1 MVVLPNP
8 AAPRHS
14 GQMSRFLPGLQQLLR
29 YRREWLAS
37 DLVAGVSV
45 AAVAIPTAIAYAQL
59 IGFEPIVGLY
69 AAILPLVVYALFGT
83 SRQLMVNPDAAT
95 CAVFA
100 AAVVPLAG
108 GDHEALVALSVGLS
122 VLTGVI
128 CITAGLF
135 RLGFVADFLAKPILV
150 GYLNGVAISIFL
162 GQIGKVFGF
171 PLQARGIVPR
181 LVELV
186 QKLPQT
192 HWPTLGAAVA
202 TLAIILGSKRVSPR
216 LPAPLLAAVGAIVIV
231 YVMDLEPRGVAVVG
245 ALPAGLPDLRWPR
258 FDPALLKP
266 LLFGAAGVALM
277 SFSSDMVTARSF
289 AARNRYDLDPDQE
302 FVALGAC
309 QVAAGVSQGFA
320 VSGADSRTAVNDA
333 MGGKS
338 QMVGLVAA
346 ATMTVVLFFLTDP
359 LRYLPIAALGAVL
372 IVAAIGLFDAPELV
386 RMWRVRRSECAL
398 AVATMLGV
406 IWLDVLDGVLIAVG
420 CALLLLVK
428 RASRPHEAVLGRV
441 AGLGGWHSVAD
452 YPEAKTEPGLVV
464 YRFASSLVF
473 FNAGYFKKRMIELAE
488 SSRDVRWIVLDGS
501 PINLVDVTGADTLDA
516 LVGELAERGV
526 RLGFANVRREVSQM
540 LDRAGVLERL
550 GPDAVFPA
558 LDAATDALRARR

>member
-1 MVVLPNP
+1 
-8 AAPRHS
+8 
-14 GQMSRFLPGLQQLLR
+14 MSRFLPGLQQLLR

-192 HWPTLGAAVA
+192 HWPTLGVAVA

-309 QVAAGVSQGFA
+309 QIAAGVSQGFA

-501 PINLVDVTGADTLDA
+501 PINLVDITGADTLDA